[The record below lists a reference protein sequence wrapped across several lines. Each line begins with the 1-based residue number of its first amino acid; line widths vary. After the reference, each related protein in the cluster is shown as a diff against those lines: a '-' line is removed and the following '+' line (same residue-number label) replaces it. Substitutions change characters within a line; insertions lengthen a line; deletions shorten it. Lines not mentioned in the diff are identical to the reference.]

1 MTTLSLRGKNLKS
14 LDFLSK
20 FIRENPQVEDI
31 DIGDNPLSNGEIQ
44 KFYDANLTK
53 STSLRTIGISG
64 IKSLK
69 HSTRTMI

>member
-1 MTTLSLRGKNLKS
+1 LKGKNLKS

-20 FIRENPQVEDI
+20 FMRVNPEVQDV
-31 DIGDNPLSNGEIQ
+31 DIGDNPLSNEEIE
-44 KFYDANLTK
+44 KFYDKNLTRG
-53 STSLRTIGISG
+53 TGLQTIGISG